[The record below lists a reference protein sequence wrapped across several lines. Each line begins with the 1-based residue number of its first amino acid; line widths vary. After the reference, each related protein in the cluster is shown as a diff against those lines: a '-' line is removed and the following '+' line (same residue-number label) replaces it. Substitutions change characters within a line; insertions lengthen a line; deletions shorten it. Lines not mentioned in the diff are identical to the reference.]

1 MKSLD
6 PASLPTIW
14 LASYARKISHLQT
27 IDIYMYVC
35 MYVSIE
41 GRIETVA
48 KFLYFV
54 ETVNQIRSKNSLSVF
69 SYLLVRLFN
78 SQL

>member
-14 LASYARKISHLQT
+14 LASYASGKFL
-27 IDIYMYVC
+27 IYRRLLYTYI
-35 MYVSIE
+35 YVSIE

-54 ETVNQIRSKNSLSVF
+54 ETVNQIRSKNFPLCVLVF
-69 SYLLVRLFN
+69 ASSFI
-78 SQL
+78 QFFII